1 MMLFFGKLF
10 SKQKIFCE
18 SSLSTRDIVLGV
30 CEVLMIVL
38 SNPGY
43 LVACVKHD
51 AVNVQHI

>member
-10 SKQKIFCE
+10 SKQNFFCE

-30 CEVLMIVL
+30 YEVLMIVL